1 LKGGSFHNTENN
13 IYTNKMAQ
21 LTKRMIKFRPKSFM
35 GLDPGV
41 DFIKKIWC
49 EFTYSILKARSFND
63 REKQCFSH
71 QNGLAYIK
79 V

>member
-1 LKGGSFHNTENN
+1 
-13 IYTNKMAQ
+13 
-21 LTKRMIKFRPKSFM
+21 M

-79 V
+79 VWIDTFKFFGMGSHNYFGVKLLTLFVS